1 VSFHSHR
8 VALPAKTDFQCFRF
22 YRVIAKQVG
31 VLDGIVRP
39 QQRTQIERL
48 ETMKKQ
54 LSRISILQSSKI
66 TTALYVLM
74 GFIYTAIG
82 IPMFIFGN
90 EKLKILA
97 IIYILMP
104 IIMAIF
110 GFIFFVIFAAIYNLL
125 AKWFGGIEVEVKD
138 ITNGA

>member
-1 VSFHSHR
+1 
-8 VALPAKTDFQCFRF
+8 
-22 YRVIAKQVG
+22 
-31 VLDGIVRP
+31 
-39 QQRTQIERL
+39 
-48 ETMKKQ
+48 MKKQ
-54 LSRISILQSSKI
+54 LIRISILQSSKI
-66 TTALYVLM
+66 ATALYVLM
-74 GFIYTAIG
+74 GFIYAAIG
-82 IPMFIFGN
+82 TPMLIFGN